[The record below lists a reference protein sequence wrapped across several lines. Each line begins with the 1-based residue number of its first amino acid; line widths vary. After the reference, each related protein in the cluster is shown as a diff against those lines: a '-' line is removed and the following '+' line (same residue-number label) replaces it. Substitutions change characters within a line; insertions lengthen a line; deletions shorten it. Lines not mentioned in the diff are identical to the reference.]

1 MFKLIIILLI
11 LCCILVILY
20 KTSTPDL
27 DIIQEEFE
35 DSFDSLSLS
44 KTFGE
49 TKKDVGVDSQLSKI
63 VNNVTSKKGF
73 NPLMGS
79 KNINSS
85 YHSYL
90 NRQPEK
96 KNENLG

>member
-35 DSFDSLSLS
+35 DSFD
-44 KTFGE
+44 E
-49 TKKDVGVDSQLSKI
+49 TIKDVGVESQLSKI

-73 NPLMGS
+73 NTLIGL

-90 NRQPEK
+90 K
-96 KNENLG
+96 MFF